1 MVEVLAF
8 ALVLLLAVLLSELA
22 DRSILSVAVL
32 FLAAG
37 VVFGPAGFGVLA
49 ITTDP
54 PVVIRLS
61 EYALFSVH
69 SRTA

>member
-32 FLAAG
+32 FLG
-37 VVFGPAGFGVLA
+37 QGW
-49 ITTDP
+49 
-54 PVVIRLS
+54 
-61 EYALFSVH
+61 FSVRQG
-69 SRTA
+69 SAYWPSPPILQL

>member
-37 VVFGPAGFGVLA
+37 VVFGRQGSAYWPS
-49 ITTDP
+49 P
-54 PVVIRLS
+54 PILQ
-61 EYALFSVH
+61 L
-69 SRTA
+69 